1 MTDTKARR
9 VADNDHQ
16 QIEHR
21 PTADEL
27 RGRGWHD
34 VTRLGDFYRT
44 FMAPANSRRVVVTK
58 TTVVED
64 KPAESRGQFDD

>member
-1 MTDTKARR
+1 MTNNKARR

-58 TTVVED
+58 TTVIEGRAL
-64 KPAESRGQFDD
+64 AEIGGSDE